1 MRQAN
6 RPPRDVLWPPSGDA
20 GNLGWSAQARRTVL
34 EAISAQPPTSGPPL
48 GSRLPDC
55 DLEEVVHLAIS
66 QGVAGRVME
75 RLGELLPSGPR
86 ARLVAQVREDALR
99 HFGFLTVLDKFAV
112 AFEAAGVDWV
122 VLKGPV
128 LAEIIYGST
137 SRGYTD
143 LDLMVPARQ
152 LRQAIA
158 ALETAGAD
166 LPVADWAE
174 MTRSVTGEFSMAYA
188 GTPFVDLHWHLV
200 NTGTA
205 RRRYALPVGEVMDR
219 RQRVRLG
226 PLEAWSLEP
235 TDFAIH
241 VALHASFSGSQR
253 LRRLL
258 DVERTLANRPPD
270 WDALVERCR
279 SWRVGLPVSVAL
291 NRARDT
297 IGANVPDEVVAQLA
311 GSNLHLFVVR
321 QLSSWRPTGRL
332 PGGGSV
338 RNGVARSLRDNL
350 VATTAQFAHET
361 REIVTKLLSPRHTDG
376 GRSDGHAGNSGDLDR
391 YLDMASS
398 TDRFGNLTRERLRK
412 LASPG

>member
-6 RPPRDVLWPPSGDA
+6 RPPREFLWPPHRDA
-20 GNLGWSAQARRTVL
+20 GSLGWSVQARRTVVA
-34 EAISAQPPTSGPPL
+34 AISAQPPISGPPL
-48 GSRLPDC
+48 GSLLSDC

-66 QGVAGRVME
+66 QGVAGRAME
-75 RLGELLPSGPR
+75 SLGELLPSGPR
-86 ARLVAQVREDALR
+86 ARLLAQVREDALR
-99 HFGFLTVLDKFAV
+99 HFGFLTMLDTFST
-112 AFEAAGVDWV
+112 AFEAADVDWV

-128 LAEIIYGST
+128 LAEIIYGAT

-143 LDLMVPARQ
+143 LDLMVPVRQ

-166 LPVADWAE
+166 LPVTDWAE
-174 MTRSVTGEFSMAYA
+174 KTRTAYGELSMAYA

-200 NTGTA
+200 NTGPA
-205 RRRYALPVGEVMDR
+205 RQRYALPVGEVMER

-241 VALHASFSGSQR
+241 IALHASFSGTHR

-258 DVERTLANRPPD
+258 DIERTLANRPPD

-291 NRARDT
+291 NRARET
-297 IGANVPDEVVAQLA
+297 IGANVPDDVVAQLA
-311 GSNLHLFVVR
+311 GGNLHLFVVR
-321 QLSSWRPTGRL
+321 QLGAWLPTGRL

-338 RNGVARSLRDNL
+338 KNGVARSVRDNL
-350 VATTAQFAHET
+350 LATTAQFAHET
-361 REIVTKLLSPRHTDG
+361 REIVTDLLDRRHTDG
-376 GRSDGHAGNSGDLDR
+376 GRPNGHAGNSGDLDG
-391 YLDMASS
+391 YLEMATS

-412 LASPG
+412 LASRG